1 MLAVR
6 INFAH
11 FVGIDR
17 QSVSNSAD
25 DNGIGTLP
33 SLLIRSFTLGVGE
46 TGIDLPVELFDYI
59 LGDDCAVPVMDQS
72 SSQTDAQRWVARCSP
87 RPNRVS
93 STKNHV

>member
-11 FVGIDR
+11 FVGIDH
-17 QSVSNSAD
+17 QSVLNSAD

-33 SLLIRSFTLGVGE
+33 RLLIRSFTLGVGE

-59 LGDDCAVPVMDQS
+59 LGDGCAVLVMNQS
-72 SSQTDAQRWVARCSP
+72 SSQTVAQRWVARCSP
-87 RPNRVS
+87 RPTRVS